1 MKRAVENLEA
11 LSSSLEKR
19 YLARTNEMKIEKEM
33 KEMRLN
39 IKTES
44 DNINKAEMKEQKIPN
59 GSIGPSKI
67 SNGINEGK
75 YTLVL
80 YYTKQ
85 GLSVNFLF
93 QIVNEGIM
101 LIFQIL

>member
-39 IKTES
+39 IETKS

-85 GLSVNFLF
+85 GDFLVLTF
-93 QIVNEGIM
+93 YFK
-101 LIFQIL
+101 L